1 MVGVD
6 YSIIKMTKVKDRQ
19 SIGFTHSKNKAI
31 PYSLYMC
38 HEDENQ

>member
-6 YSIIKMTKVKDRQ
+6 YIIINMTKAKDNQ
-19 SIGFTHSKNKAI
+19 SIGFTRSNNKAI

-38 HEDENQ
+38 HEDETQ